1 MEIHE
6 RDCHLRL
13 IAAFVDS
20 AAAWQLNAAAVASV
34 PEAHSVFL
42 IN

>member
-1 MEIHE
+1 MIDNNKNNKNLYSAEMEIHE

-20 AAAWQLNAAAVASV
+20 AAA
-34 PEAHSVFL
+34 
-42 IN
+42 